1 AIALGSRGARQGE
14 IAALGRPSSSRRR
27 LKEAPAMFIAL
38 GLIGVLWFVGA
49 VVVPDKG
56 GPGVFGKEKPAVEVS
71 QSVAQP
77 GPAGQR

>member
-1 AIALGSRGARQGE
+1 
-14 IAALGRPSSSRRR
+14 
-27 LKEAPAMFIAL
+27 MFIAL